1 MSDVLLIGL
10 ASIIAGIIGT
20 ISSFFL
26 TAWVNKRKAPAEVRL
41 ISADTDLKSGEL
53 VAKWRGIVDSVTDD
67 NIELASQLKIKDG
80 ENKTIMQEFKKL
92 RMELDERDKKYSEEI
107 LELKKEFED
116 WRDWANRLVLQ
127 LRSWNLVPVPFD
139 VEAARKAGISLGEF
153 GKVDMENKDD

>member
-1 MSDVLLIGL
+1 MSDALIIGL
-10 ASIIAGIIGT
+10 ASIIAGILGT
-20 ISSFFL
+20 ALSLLI
-26 TAWVNKRKAPAEVRL
+26 TWWINKNKENASTKL

-139 VEAARKAGISLGEF
+139 VEAARKAGVSLGEF
-153 GKVDMENKDD
+153 GKVDMENKND